1 MERFSC
7 YWKNV
12 RLKHPLLERLKK
24 ASKSFSCYWKNVR
37 LKQPCNVGYPG
48 KIPGF
53 SCYWKNVRLKLSA
66 AFCRVRGSKFQLLLK
81 ECTIEASWRRSNKRR
96 VFVSV
101 VIERMYDWSAGRK
114 KNGKLNMKFQL
125 LLKECTIEA
134 GPSGICGIQI
144 RKFQLLLKECTIEAF
159 HWKIENSAKLRFS
172 CYWKNVRLK
181 LRNQLI
187 ENKRFLTVGFW
198 SVFRK
203 WSICTKSAIIFENL
217 GWLLDCFW

>member
-53 SCYWKNVRLKLSA
+53 SCYWKNVRLKPMQCVAGADVMWCFSCYWKNVRLKPR
-66 AFCRVRGSKFQLLLK
+66 CRRWHS
-81 ECTIEASWRRSNKRR
+81 SRWR
-96 VFVSV
+96 VSV
-101 VIERMYDWSAGRK
+101 VIERMYDWSLTSRTHCERGDL
-114 KNGKLNMKFQL
+114 G
-125 LLKECTIEA
+125 
-134 GPSGICGIQI
+134 
-144 RKFQLLLKECTIEAF
+144 
-159 HWKIENSAKLRFS
+159 FS

>member
-37 LKQPCNVGYPG
+37 LKPNSGIRIDLSHGVSVVIERMYDWSDSYLVGDSVFNHVSVVIERMYDWSLFLLQS
-48 KIPGF
+48 KSVRFCF
-53 SCYWKNVRLKLSA
+53 SCYWKNVRLK
-66 AFCRVRGSKFQLLLK
+66 RGKDYIMSLGNFLFQLLLK
-81 ECTIEASWRRSNKRR
+81 ECTIEAENLPPFGSL
-96 VFVSV
+96 
-101 VIERMYDWSAGRK
+101 I
-114 KNGKLNMKFQL
+114 
-125 LLKECTIEA
+125 
-134 GPSGICGIQI
+134 PS
-144 RKFQLLLKECTIEAF
+144 
-159 HWKIENSAKLRFS
+159 FS

>member
-53 SCYWKNVRLKLSA
+53 SCYWKNVRLKLRMATSMLIS
-66 AFCRVRGSKFQLLLK
+66 VMMFQLLLK
-81 ECTIEASWRRSNKRR
+81 ECTIEASIRIPLFAISRCFSCYWKNVRLKPDYLPRSLGLYK
-96 VFVSV
+96 VSV
-101 VIERMYDWSAGRK
+101 VIERMYDWSSKPESNQSNSHR
-114 KNGKLNMKFQL
+114 FQL

-134 GPSGICGIQI
+134 P
-144 RKFQLLLKECTIEAF
+144 KPTD
-159 HWKIENSAKLRFS
+159 WK
-172 CYWKNVRLK
+172 
-181 LRNQLI
+181 
-187 ENKRFLTVGFW
+187 
-198 SVFRK
+198 
-203 WSICTKSAIIFENL
+203 
-217 GWLLDCFW
+217 